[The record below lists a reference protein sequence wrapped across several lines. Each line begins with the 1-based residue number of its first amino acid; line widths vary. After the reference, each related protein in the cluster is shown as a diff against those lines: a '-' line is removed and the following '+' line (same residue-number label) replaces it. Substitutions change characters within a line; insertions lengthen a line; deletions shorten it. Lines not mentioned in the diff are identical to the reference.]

1 MRFKAYQALAGL
13 AFAGLVATAPAHAV
27 GFTIDYPGDNGA
39 STDNTGSSATALFDF
54 TAFNATSVTLTITL
68 TNTTPAAIGSDLIAL
83 LFDLP
88 AGPPPVT
95 YVAGSFTNDNTN
107 PLVWNYLPGE
117 SLNPFGSFSSC
128 ASVDTA
134 DCLNAGGGG
143 DQGLSSGQSDK
154 FSLRITGLGSD
165 ASAYST
171 AFFNLFAMY
180 SADTGNT
187 QATCVRFQRVGP
199 DNQNSDKVCGST
211 EDTPD
216 DVPEPGTLGLL
227 GLGLIGLGFARRRRA

>member
-13 AFAGLVATAPAHAV
+13 AFAGLFATAPAHAV
-27 GFTIDYPGDNGA
+27 GFTIYYPGDGGL
-39 STDNTGSSATALFDF
+39 STENTGSSATALFDF
-54 TAFNATSVTLTITL
+54 SAYNGTSVTLTITL

-95 YVAGSFTNDNTN
+95 YVAGSFANDNTN
-107 PLVWNYLPGE
+107 PLNWNYLANE
-117 SLNPFGSFSSC
+117 SLSPFGSFTSC

-134 DCLNAGGGG
+134 DCMNAGGGG

-171 AFFNLFAMY
+171 ALFNLFA
-180 SADTGNT
+180 SAGTTNST
-187 QATCVRFQRVGP
+187 QYTCVRFQRVGP
-199 DNQNSDKVCGST
+199 DNQNSDKVCGDV

-227 GLGLIGLGFARRRRA
+227 GLGLIGLGLARRRRA